1 MVKTAATLGRLARR
15 GKRRAPGKPRLPSLW
30 FLTDPLRTPDPEAVV
45 ARLPRGAGV
54 IYRAFG
60 AADAERVAT
69 RLRRLT
75 ARRGLV
81 LLIGADARLAARV
94 GADGVHLPERL
105 AGQAAR
111 LRRQR
116 PDWLIT
122 AAAHSPLALART
134 ARLGLDAA
142 LVSVVFESR
151 SPSAGRPMGPIRLA
165 ALARRAKAPVI
176 ALGGIRNE
184 TAPRLIG
191 AGVHGLAA
199 VEGFGKP

>member
-1 MVKTAATLGRLARR
+1 MVKTAATLGRLAGR
-15 GKRRAPGKPRLPSLW
+15 GKRPAPGKPRLPSLW
-30 FLTDPLRTPDPEAVV
+30 FLTDPDRTPDPAAVI

-60 AADAERVAT
+60 AADAEAVAG

-81 LLIGADARLAARV
+81 LLIGADARLAAKV

-105 AGQAAR
+105 MALAGP
-111 LRRQR
+111 LRRRR
-116 PDWLIT
+116 PAWLIT
-122 AAAHSPLALART
+122 AAAHSSWALTRCG
-134 ARLGLDAA
+134 RLGLDAA
-142 LVSVVFESR
+142 LVSAVFESR
-151 SPSAGRPMGPIRLA
+151 SPSAGRPIGPVRLA
-165 ALARRAKAPVI
+165 ALARGARGAVI
-176 ALGGIRNE
+176 ALGGVNNE

-199 VEGFGKP
+199 VEGFQEC